1 MWLMSPTL
9 DGGGGYGVLIL
20 QNQSSP
26 WLQIA
31 STVVASL
38 AAIAASASAISATR
52 TFLLARRSTVRD
64 KFITSLGEVI
74 AQLFELQR
82 IAHRFSA
89 DPALIPESREI
100 AGPAFR
106 ALDAAVSQL
115 RILEPSIK
123 LRDNEKGDWLLEQA
137 RSLGADVLQAEEFA
151 DEEWD
156 LNVFDLD
163 PGDED
168 YGLVKSMRIAE
179 ISDEDWEI
187 LRTSNLYNLAR
198 MSEYDP
204 PARTPFMEETFEKI
218 MRDDAL
224 QTIDQ
229 NYSYAASCGRT
240 ISYFVNNVLVPWG
253 AYIVRERLS

>member
-1 MWLMSPTL
+1 MSPTL
-9 DGGGGYGVLIL
+9 DGGGGYALVIF
-20 QNQSSP
+20 QNQSPPPP

-38 AAIAASASAISATR
+38 AAIAAPTSAFSATR
-52 TFLLARRSTVRD
+52 TFLLARRSTVRE

-89 DPALIPESREI
+89 GPALIPESREL

-123 LRDNEKGDWLLEQA
+123 LSENEKGDWLLEQA
-137 RSLGADVLQAEEFA
+137 RTLGADVLQAEEFA

-168 YGLVKSMRIAE
+168 YGLVKSMRIAD
-179 ISDEDWEI
+179 IADDDWEI
-187 LRTSNLYNLAR
+187 LRTSKLYNIAR

-204 PARTPFMEETFEKI
+204 PARTPFMDETFEKI

-224 QTIDQ
+224 QTIEQ

-253 AYIVRERLS
+253 AYVVKERLS